1 MIKRFLPVLSLV
13 ALGGCATVR
22 EPATATARWWLTTG
36 DGTQKLAEQP
46 PLPSGPGLATAATIH
61 IDPDQRF
68 QSIVGFGAA
77 ITDASADLIHALPA
91 DRRGALLSELF
102 GRHGGGLGLSFTRL
116 TVGASD
122 FSPVHYSFD
131 DSPGNLPDP
140 ELKYYSIEPARRA
153 MLPTTRRALAIN
165 PDLKVMISPWSA
177 PAWMKTSRSLIQG
190 KLNPVAYPAFAA
202 YLARTVEEFGRE
214 GVPVHVLSIQN
225 EPDFEP
231 DSYPGMRMS
240 PADRAAVIGGH
251 LGPLFERRRIA
262 TRILDWDHNWDKPE
276 MPLGTLADPVA
287 RRYIAGVAWHCY
299 GGDVA
304 AQSKVR
310 DAYPDK
316 EVWFTE
322 CSGGEWSPK
331 YDEVLAWMTKNLVIG
346 ATRNWAR
353 GVLLWNLA
361 LDPKHGPH
369 LGGCGDCR
377 GVVTIDPASASVV
390 SRNVEYYVLGH
401 ASRFVRPGARRI
413 ASDSGVS
420 DVDTV
425 AFLDPDNR
433 TVAVIA
439 LNSAAAPRDVTL
451 ATPSESFPVRIP
463 PGSVVTVTWRSRAVR
478 KRVE

>member
-1 MIKRFLPVLSLV
+1 MTKRFLSILLLV
-13 ALGGCATVR
+13 ALSGCATI
-22 EPATATARWWLTTG
+22 PDPPSTTARWWLTTA
-36 DGTQKLAEQP
+36 DQTQKLAEQP
-46 PLPSGPGLATAATIH
+46 PIPVGPGAATAATIR

-68 QSIVGFGAA
+68 QPVVGFGAA
-77 ITDASADLIHALPA
+77 ITDASAILIHDLPA
-91 DRRGALLSELF
+91 DRRHALLSELF
-102 GRHGGGLGLSFTRL
+102 GRRGEGLGLSFTRL

-122 FSPVHYSFD
+122 FSPTHYSFD
-131 DSPGNLPDP
+131 DTPGNQPDP

-153 MLPTTRRALAIN
+153 MLPTTREALAIN

-177 PAWMKTSRSLIQG
+177 PAWMKTSRSLIKG
-190 KLNPVAYPAFAA
+190 KLDPQAYPAFAR
-202 YLARTVEEFGRE
+202 YFLRTIEEFGRE
-214 GVPVHVLSIQN
+214 GVPVHALTIQN

-231 DSYPGMRMS
+231 DDYPGMRMS

-251 LGPLFERRRIA
+251 LGPLLAARGIK

-322 CSGGEWSPK
+322 CSGGEWQPK
-331 YDEVLAWMTKNLVIG
+331 FDDTLAWMTKNLIIG
-346 ATRNWAR
+346 TTRNWAR
-353 GVLLWNLA
+353 GALIWNLA
-361 LDPKHGPH
+361 LDPQHGPH

-377 GVVTIDPASASVV
+377 GVVTIDPANGQVT
-390 SRNVEYYVLGH
+390 RNVEYYVLGH

-413 ASDSGVS
+413 ASDSGVA
-420 DVDTV
+420 DVDAV
-425 AFLDPDNR
+425 AFLDPDGR
-433 TVAVIA
+433 SITVIA
-439 LNSAAAPRDVTL
+439 VNNARAAREVTL

-463 PGSVVTVTWRSRAVR
+463 AGSVATVTWRSRAPG
-478 KRVE
+478 KQFE